1 MFTLL
6 PEQDGWKHL
15 PKHQMQ
21 IYNQIL
27 EACPLHVLHELCYV
41 VDKFNNRFTVSSHF
55 VLADKHSLTGREF
68 CLLAHPHEKR
78 EKLNK
83 VKRLQGVCCQ

>member
-21 IYNQIL
+21 IFNEIL
-27 EACPLHVLHELCYV
+27 EACPLHVLHELCGGQI
-41 VDKFNNRFTVSSHF
+41 K
-55 VLADKHSLTGREF
+55 
-68 CLLAHPHEKR
+68 
-78 EKLNK
+78 
-83 VKRLQGVCCQ
+83 